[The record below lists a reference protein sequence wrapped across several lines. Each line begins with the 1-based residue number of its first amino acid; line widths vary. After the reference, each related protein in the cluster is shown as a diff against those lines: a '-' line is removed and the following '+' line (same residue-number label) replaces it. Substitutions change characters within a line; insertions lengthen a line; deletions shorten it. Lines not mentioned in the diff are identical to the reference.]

1 MASIK
6 HREKIMKSGYTFL
19 IVLMLSV
26 FIFSDRGLC
35 RDAGGNIQSGKG
47 KSNTE
52 SGKMLFFY
60 KQRNVLSGKMWL
72 GFSKEK
78 VEQVSPSGITL
89 PVLQPLNAADEFFES
104 IDRVGYYQDQNDMI
118 NNLHSSKKGDSSIK

>member
-1 MASIK
+1 
-6 HREKIMKSGYTFL
+6 
-19 IVLMLSV
+19 MLSV
-26 FIFSDRGLC
+26 FIFSETGLC
-35 RDAGGNIQSGKG
+35 RDSRNIQSGKG

-52 SGKMLFFY
+52 SGRMLDFY
-60 KQRNVLSGKMWL
+60 KQRNLLSGKMWL

-118 NNLHSSKKGDSSIK
+118 NNLHSSKKGDTSIK

>member
-6 HREKIMKSGYTFL
+6 HREKIMKSGYTVL

-26 FIFSDRGLC
+26 FIFSETGLC
-35 RDAGGNIQSGKG
+35 RDSRNIQSGKG

-52 SGKMLFFY
+52 SGRMLDFY
-60 KQRNVLSGKMWL
+60 KQRNLLSGKMWL

-78 VEQVSPSGITL
+78 VEQVSPSGEKL